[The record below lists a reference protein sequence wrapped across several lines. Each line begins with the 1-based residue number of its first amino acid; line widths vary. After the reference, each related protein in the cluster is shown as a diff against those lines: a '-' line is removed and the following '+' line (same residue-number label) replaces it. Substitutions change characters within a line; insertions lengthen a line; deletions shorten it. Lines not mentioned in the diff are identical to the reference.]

1 MIELSTYHS
10 LFEEEKT
17 LAVQDF
23 ALDATGTQRIQVHW
37 EAGTEPA
44 TVLLNNS
51 IIGRLSTD
59 ERVTGKDFVLPD
71 GSTLRVQLANNQPY
85 AYRNGYPLPPVAS
98 AAVQIE
104 QAEQEQA
111 RRAKRGGCL
120 TAWLILNL
128 VANVTLAGIYLLTF
142 LGASAAGP
150 ASTDI
155 PSVYFLIFGLFGL
168 VDVAGAILLLL
179 WKKLGF
185 YLIVGA
191 VVASIVVSFPA
202 GLYKT
207 NIVSIFAPLVGVA
220 ILYYL
225 MNRIDMWRYLS

>member
-1 MIELSTYHS
+1 M
-10 LFEEEKT
+10 
-17 LAVQDF
+17 AVQDF
-23 ALDATGTQRIQVHW
+23 ALDTTGVQRIQVHW

-44 TVLLNNS
+44 TVLLNDS
-51 IIGRLSTD
+51 VIGRLSAD

-71 GSTLRVQLANNQPY
+71 GSALRVQLSDNQPY
-85 AYRNGYPLPPVAS
+85 AYRNGYPLSPVAS
-98 AAVQIE
+98 VVVQSERVE
-104 QAEQEQA
+104 QAI
-111 RRAKRGGCL
+111 RAKRGGCL

-128 VANVTLAGIYLLTF
+128 VANITLAGLYLLTF

-155 PSVYFLIFGLFGL
+155 PSIYFLIFGLFGL
-168 VDVAGAILLLL
+168 VDVAGAVLLLL

-185 YLIVGA
+185 FLIVGA
-191 VVASIVVSFPA
+191 VVASIIVSFPA

-207 NIVSIFAPLVGVA
+207 NIVSVFAPLVGVA

-225 MNRIDMWRYLS
+225 MNRIDMWRHLS

>member
-1 MIELSTYHS
+1 M
-10 LFEEEKT
+10 
-17 LAVQDF
+17 AVQDF
-23 ALDATGTQRIQVHW
+23 ALDTTGVQRIQVHW

-51 IIGRLSTD
+51 VIGRLSAD

-71 GSTLRVQLANNQPY
+71 GSALRVQLSDNQPY
-85 AYRNGYPLPPVAS
+85 AYRNGYPLSPVAS
-98 AAVQIE
+98 VVVQSERVE
-104 QAEQEQA
+104 QAI
-111 RRAKRGGCL
+111 RAKRGGCL

-128 VANVTLAGIYLLTF
+128 VANITLAGLYLLTF

-155 PSVYFLIFGLFGL
+155 PSIYFLIFGLFGL
-168 VDVAGAILLLL
+168 VDVAGAVLLLL

-185 YLIVGA
+185 FLIVGA
-191 VVASIVVSFPA
+191 VVASIIVSFPA

-207 NIVSIFAPLVGVA
+207 NIVSVFAPLVGVA

-225 MNRIDMWRYLS
+225 MNRIDMWRHLS

>member
-1 MIELSTYHS
+1 M
-10 LFEEEKT
+10 
-17 LAVQDF
+17 AVQDF
-23 ALDATGTQRIQVHW
+23 ALDTTGVQRIQVHW

-51 IIGRLSTD
+51 VIGRLSAD

-71 GSTLRVQLANNQPY
+71 GSALRVQLSDNQPY
-85 AYRNGYPLPPVAS
+85 AYRNGYPLSPVAS
-98 AAVQIE
+98 VVVQSE
-104 QAEQEQA
+104 QAGRAEQA
-111 RRAKRGGCL
+111 IRAKRGGCL

-128 VANVTLAGIYLLTF
+128 VANISLAGLYLLTF

-155 PSVYFLIFGLFGL
+155 PSIYFLIFGLFGL
-168 VDVAGAILLLL
+168 VDVAGAVLLLL

-185 YLIVGA
+185 FLIVGA
-191 VVASIVVSFPA
+191 VVASIIVSFPA

-207 NIVSIFAPLVGVA
+207 NIVSVFAPLVGVA

-225 MNRIDMWRYLS
+225 MNRIDMWRHLS